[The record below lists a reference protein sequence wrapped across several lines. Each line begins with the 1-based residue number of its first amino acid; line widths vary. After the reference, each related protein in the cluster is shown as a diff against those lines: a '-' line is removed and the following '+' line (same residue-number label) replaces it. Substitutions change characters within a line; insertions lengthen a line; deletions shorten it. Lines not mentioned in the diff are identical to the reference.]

1 MLYHLSYRPKLT
13 CPIISSIVLSGA
25 KASANLMHTRRVPD
39 PVFDWRA

>member
-1 MLYHLSYRPKLT
+1 
-13 CPIISSIVLSGA
+13 VLSGA